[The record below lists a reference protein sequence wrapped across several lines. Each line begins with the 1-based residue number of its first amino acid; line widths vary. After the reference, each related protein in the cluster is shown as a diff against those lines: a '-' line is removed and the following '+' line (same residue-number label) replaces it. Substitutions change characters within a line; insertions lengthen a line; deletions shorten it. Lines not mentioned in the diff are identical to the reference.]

1 MKILLIIF
9 VTSFIGWF
17 LSSYRVFYLAND
29 KLKKASLLAGVEEV
43 FAILTSVLI
52 IVSYSVLKN
61 INLLL
66 LSLVVAFV
74 GAYLGTYM
82 SINDFKKAFK
92 WIKGRKLT
100 KLII

>member
-61 INLLL
+61 INLLMM
-66 LSLVVAFV
+66 SLIVAFI
-74 GAYLGTYM
+74 GAYLGTYTN
-82 SINDFKKAFK
+82 INDFKKVWK
-92 WIKGRKLT
+92 YLKGRQNN
-100 KLII
+100 